1 MIIPAELEP
10 IVESY
15 TDLEDGTLCFK
26 GTRVLVLDLIM
37 TLTIGLELEDF
48 LGEYPEVSRELA
60 QAWIDWDE
68 REAAKYPEDDM
79 RQGSHC
85 WPLKLF
91 PPSYFIEREPVPDD
105 GKKFYTAEEVR
116 EHSRQRTA
124 AWLEAHPDAQA

>member
-1 MIIPAELEP
+1 MTIPDDIKA
-10 IVESY
+10 IVDSY
-15 TDLEDGTLCFK
+15 PDFEDGTLCFK

-48 LGEYPEVSRELA
+48 LEKRPEVSRELA
-60 QAWIDWDE
+60 QAWMDWDE
-68 REAAKYPEDDM
+68 REAAKWPEDDT

-85 WPLKLF
+85 WPLKLW
-91 PPSYFIEREPVPDD
+91 PPSYYKDRSPLPDD